1 VTVLRQVLALSIKE
15 FLTLLQDKRSRFVV
29 IGPPIIQLLVFGYA
43 ASFDVNHVALAVH
56 NADGG
61 AASRELLARFESSE
75 AFDRV
80 ATLTSHDEIARV
92 IDEQRA
98 MMVLSIGPDFS
109 RRLFRGETGDLQLI
123 VDGRNSN
130 TALIALGYV
139 QAIVTGFNQEW
150 AATHGSPGAPGT
162 LVVRAWY
169 NENLLSRW
177 FVVPGIIALLTLV
190 VTLVVTAL
198 SVARERE
205 AGTFDQLLV
214 TPLRPAEVLV
224 GKALPGLVIGT
235 VEASFSILVVVFW
248 FEIPLHGSLLALYLG
263 IWLFLLSAIGIGLT
277 ISSLSKTQQQALL
290 GAFLFL
296 VPAVILSGFATPIE
310 NMPELVQGLTYVNPF
325 RYVLV
330 IVRGVFLQGAGVGG
344 LADQY
349 WPMVAIAGSTL
360 VTAAWL
366 FRHRMY

>member
-1 VTVLRQVLALSIKE
+1 
-15 FLTLLQDKRSRFVV
+15 
-29 IGPPIIQLLVFGYA
+29 IGPPVIQLLVFGYA

-56 NADGG
+56 DADNG
-61 AASRELLARFESSE
+61 AAARALVARFESSE

-80 ATLTSHDEIARV
+80 ATLSSREQVAAV

-109 RRLFRGETGDLQLI
+109 RRLARGESGGLQLI

-130 TALIALGYV
+130 TALIALGYAR
-139 QAIVTGFNQEW
+139 AIVTAFNQDW
-150 AATHGSPGAPGT
+150 AAAHGLSGPPGS

-177 FVVPGIIALLTLV
+177 FVVPGIVALLTLV

-214 TPLRPAEVLV
+214 TPLLPAEVLL
-224 GKALPGLVIGT
+224 GKALPGMIIGT
-235 VEASFSILVVVFW
+235 VEATFGILVVVFW
-248 FEIPLHGSLLALYLG
+248 FDVPLRGSLLALYLG
-263 IWLFLLSAIGIGLT
+263 IWLFLLSAIGIGVT

-310 NMPELVQGLTYVNPF
+310 NMPDLVQTLTYANPL

-330 IVRGVFLQGAGVGG
+330 IVRGVFLQGAGLDE
-344 LADQY
+344 LAGQY
-349 WPMVAIAGSTL
+349 WPMAVIAGTTL
-360 VTAAWL
+360 VTAGWL